1 MFAFRWR
8 ANISFGTRSG
18 NRTRT
23 AVAGHRILSPACLP
37 IPPSEQP
44 YCALLRVQKYRFYF
58 ENASYSFCALFV
70 ITKLFTKFVKIL
82 S

>member
-1 MFAFRWR
+1 MFAFRPESEHF
-8 ANISFGTRSG
+8 SFGTRSG

-44 YCALLRVQKYRFYF
+44 YFALLRVQKYRFYF
-58 ENASYSFCALFV
+58 EIARIASISAVFFGEVVCQA
-70 ITKLFTKFVKIL
+70 I
-82 S
+82 